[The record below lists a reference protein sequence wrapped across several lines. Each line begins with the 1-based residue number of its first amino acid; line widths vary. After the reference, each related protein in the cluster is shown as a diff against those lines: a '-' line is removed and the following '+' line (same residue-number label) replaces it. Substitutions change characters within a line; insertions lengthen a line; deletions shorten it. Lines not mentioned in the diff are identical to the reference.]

1 MPRKVVRKSKKVKR
15 KLKRPK
21 RKGTK
26 KKKLSGFLKYF
37 LNVVPMLQ
45 PRFLKKDFDQQ
56 VNF

>member
-26 KKKLSGFLKYF
+26 KKKLSGFFSKRRSK
-37 LNVVPMLQ
+37 VAP
-45 PRFLKKDFDQQ
+45 KTEIS
-56 VNF
+56 